1 MKVRIYKVGNK
12 FRAKIKTWYWPFWRW
27 VRQPQHFIPGGPCNV
42 QPIIN
47 FESMREAKQHFTMT
61 DSYTELVEEFDV

>member
-12 FRAKIKTWYWPFWRW
+12 YRAKTKSWYWPFWLW
-27 VRQPQHFIPGGPCNV
+27 VRHPQHFIPGGPSNI

-47 FESMREAKQHFTMT
+47 FDTRSDAKQYFT
-61 DSYTELVEEFDV
+61 

>member
-12 FRAKIKTWYWPFWRW
+12 YRVKLKTWYWPFWRW
-27 VRQPQHFIPGGPCNV
+27 LREPQHFIPGGPCNI

-47 FESMREAKQHFTMT
+47 FKSRDEARKFFTKENEYVEM
-61 DSYTELVEEFDV
+61 LEEFDV